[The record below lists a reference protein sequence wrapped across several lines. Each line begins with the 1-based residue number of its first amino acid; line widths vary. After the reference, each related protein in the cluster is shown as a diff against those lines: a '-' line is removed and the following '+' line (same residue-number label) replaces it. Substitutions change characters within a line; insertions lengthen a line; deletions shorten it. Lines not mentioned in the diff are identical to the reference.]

1 MTSYQ
6 ATFAKRLVIY
16 DEALCC
22 VRYAALVMYRVPAS
36 ADERP
41 GCRDTLII
49 IRAVFGVV
57 LPPLM
62 GMFAILVLMALAVV
76 AFSVTPLLALMPIG
90 AIVGGIVLYA
100 RWERGRSD
108 GGGPHDF

>member
-1 MTSYQ
+1 
-6 ATFAKRLVIY
+6 
-16 DEALCC
+16 
-22 VRYAALVMYRVPAS
+22 MYRVPAS
-36 ADERP
+36 PEERP

-62 GMFAILVLMALAVV
+62 GMFAILVLLALAVV
-76 AFSVTPLLALMPIG
+76 AFSVTPALALVPVG
-90 AIVGGIVLYA
+90 VIVGGIVLFA

-108 GGGPHDF
+108 DGGPHDFS